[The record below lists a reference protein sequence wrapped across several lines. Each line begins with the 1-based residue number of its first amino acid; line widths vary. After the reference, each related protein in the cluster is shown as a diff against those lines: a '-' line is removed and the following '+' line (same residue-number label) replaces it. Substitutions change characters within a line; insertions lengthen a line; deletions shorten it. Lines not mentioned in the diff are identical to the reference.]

1 MLQYSL
7 HLFVFVVLDVERVF
21 LHRQQKIPVMI
32 SMLNR
37 RKQVVTTIPMIIGAE
52 DRLVE
57 SRNEKQSYRLRNR
70 KLNGNK
76 PSFISIS
83 CPQISRF
90 FFEHIANFKNGKSF
104 FINQCTRLFSIGKH
118 RFID

>member
-1 MLQYSL
+1 MLKYPL
-7 HLFVFVVLDVERVF
+7 HLFALDVGRVF
-21 LHRQQKIPVMI
+21 LHRQQKIPEMI
-32 SMLNR
+32 NMLNR
-37 RKQVVTTIPMIIGAE
+37 RKQVVTTIPMIIGAD
-52 DRLVE
+52 DRFVE
-57 SRNEKQSYRLRNR
+57 SRNENQNYLLRKR
-70 KLNGNK
+70 ILNGNQ

-118 RFID
+118 